1 MKEFIIERQQKKD
14 PTSQLHNWV
23 EHYRPFAAN
32 GQSAN
37 YIPALGK
44 INDSQLGICILEPDG
59 TMIHAGDWN
68 VPFTLQSISKVISF
82 I

>member
-1 MKEFIIERQQKKD
+1 MKELIKEPQIEID
-14 PTSQLHNWV
+14 PASQPHHWV

-44 INDSQLGICILEPDG
+44 VNDSQLGICILEPDG

-68 VPFTLQSISKVISF
+68 VPLPCKAFQK
-82 I
+82 